1 MHLLLYTLTLYMKYQ
16 VTLPASGHSFPVS
29 ADETVLEAAL
39 NAGVSLPYG
48 CRGGRCGACKG
59 KIISGTVS
67 YREKPKALSDELE
80 KNNFAL
86 FCRAHACS
94 DLEIA
99 VDEVEALEQI
109 KVMKMPT
116 KVARLEQLSHD
127 VMRVFLKLPE
137 AIRLPFFAGQY
148 LDIIQDNGEHRSFSI
163 ANTPHDDHLLE
174 LHIRHVDGGEYT
186 QYIFDRMK
194 VGEILRIEAPLG
206 SFILRESSP
215 RTMILM
221 GGGTGFAPLKGI
233 LEHAFTIG
241 MEKPMHLFWGVRSR
255 RDLYMPDLPLEWT
268 RRFPLF
274 QFTPVLSDPVTEDN
288 WMGETGYV
296 HESVMRHYPDMHHL
310 DIYMSGPPVM
320 VYTARDQFIERGA
333 VEAQLF
339 SDAFEYNSQID
350 NQDSSR

>member
-1 MHLLLYTLTLYMKYQ
+1 MHVPWHTQTVSMKYQ
-16 VTLPASGHSFPVS
+16 VTLPASGHTFM
-29 ADETVLEAAL
+29 ANDNETILEAAL
-39 NAGVSLPYG
+39 NAGISLPYG

-59 KIISGTVS
+59 KILKGNVS
-67 YREKPKALSDELE
+67 YQEKPKALTPELE
-80 KNNFAL
+80 EDQYGL
-86 FCRAHACS
+86 FCQAHACS

-99 VDEVEALEQI
+99 VDEIEALEQI
-109 KVMKMPT
+109 KIMKMPT

-137 AIRLPFFAGQY
+137 AIRMPFFAGQY

-163 ANTPHDDHLLE
+163 ANTPHDDQLIE

-206 SFILRESSP
+206 SFTLRESSP
-215 RTMILM
+215 RPMILM

-233 LEHAFTIG
+233 LEHAFKIG
-241 MEKPMHLFWGVRSR
+241 LEKPMHLFWGVRSL
-255 RDLYMPDLPLEWT
+255 RDLYMPDLPLEWS

-274 QFTPVLSDPVTEDN
+274 QFTPVLSEPQAEDN
-288 WMGETGYV
+288 WTGETGFV
-296 HESVMRHYPDMHHL
+296 HEVVMKHYPDMQNL

-320 VYTARDQFIERGA
+320 VYTARDQFMERGA
-333 VEAQLF
+333 VESQLF
-339 SDAFEYNSQID
+339 SDAFEYNSQMD
-350 NQDSSR
+350 KTGSC